1 VYGLPRYIIMVRSR
15 RNSLVQAI
23 AVRPTL
29 LEPQENSLLDDSYLL
44 ENLQKLAIAINGSR
58 GKENLLSTSI
68 DKPSEVSLDSISTPD
83 KYSQYTDY
91 LIQLDENIKEYDS
104 ILKQTHRISDQ
115 LEGSL
120 SQFDTIS
127 DQASGFI
134 KDTHTLYDSRKG
146 FVKLSKSL
154 PQYLTYFDNLAPIIR
169 RLNHA
174 SSPNIV
180 RKESF
185 KTMLSNI
192 DKSLFFFEENPDILE
207 AEAYRI
213 KFKQCLIRA
222 SDLISK
228 YSINNLKQIQ
238 NEIAQKDI
246 MVNKN
251 TREALIYNKFAS
263 ISDDFKQNIT
273 ALIQRVEDDKYHR
286 YKDELTSILN
296 DTFEQYFQIRH
307 KFLNP
312 IVWLQVDD
320 TIIRDKKFSMIQ
332 FIQDNKTY
340 FQQLC
345 NREYKLFMEF
355 FPEDYLCKDKINHW
369 FIKLCD
375 PFYVTIGVKCGRESD
390 IDILCD
396 SLMLFEPFYQFEEDS
411 EEYSKQFNE
420 VQFDKIF
427 SPVLTRIQNRLIQTV
442 KNYIHRTII
451 SYKPSA
457 EDFMISNKKLKL
469 QDDEAFVKTYVE
481 NFRNVN
487 PVTTTS
493 ETADNNS
500 AIIISSYYIPL
511 IKGLALLFKIF
522 EMVNSLIFDRLA
534 HHTVH
539 ACIISLKNAY
549 TSITRN
555 ESSDTSLTHNLDIKL
570 FYLRNLLLLRDEIQ
584 EFNIKYTLN
593 TKSLDF
599 SGVESFF
606 KNYKAG
612 EMSLFS
618 LAKDFVPKVV
628 DNMIDAR
635 TELVQ
640 ELRIC
645 IKDFTDVA
653 STDIIGDCLKSTDS
667 ENLTTINRDLTS
679 NIENRI
685 PRIYEQICHSIEDK
699 EIAQHLI
706 EAIEQYCDD
715 QYSEF
720 HDKIVTLGEESKLSS
735 NDVLQLVQPEIFNQT
750 FNVLVINTLKER
762 IT

>member
-1 VYGLPRYIIMVRSR
+1 MVRSR
-15 RNSLVQAI
+15 RNSLVQTI
-23 AVRPTL
+23 AVQPTL

-44 ENLQKLAIAINGSR
+44 ENLQKLATVINGTTD
-58 GKENLLSTSI
+58 KEILSLNSI
-68 DKPSEVSLDSISTPD
+68 VKSSVESLDSVTTPD

-91 LIQLDENIKEYDS
+91 LTQLDENIKDYDN
-104 ILKQTHRISDQ
+104 ILKQTHRISNQ
-115 LEGSL
+115 LEDSL
-120 SQFDTIS
+120 SQFNTIS
-127 DQASGFI
+127 DQSSGFI
-134 KDTHTLYDSRKG
+134 KDTHTLYDSRKE
-146 FVKLSKSL
+146 FVKLSQAL

-192 DKSLFFFEENPDILE
+192 DKSLFFLEENPDILE
-207 AEAYRI
+207 SEAYRI
-213 KFKQCLIRA
+213 KYKQCLIRA
-222 SDLISK
+222 CDLISK

-238 NEIAQKDI
+238 SEITQKDI
-246 MVNKN
+246 MANKN
-251 TREALIYNKFAS
+251 TRDALIYNKFSS
-263 ISDDFKQNIT
+263 ISDDFKQNIS
-273 ALIQRVEDDKYHR
+273 ALIDRATDEKYKR
-286 YKDELTSILN
+286 YNSELTSILN
-296 DTFEQYFQIRH
+296 DTFEQYFQIRY
-307 KFLNP
+307 KFLNQ
-312 IVWLQVDD
+312 IIWLQVDD

-345 NREYKLFMEF
+345 NKEYKLFMEF
-355 FPEDYLCKDKINHW
+355 FPEDSICKDRINHW

-396 SLMLFEPFYQFEEDS
+396 SLILFEPFYQFEEDS
-411 EEYSKQFNE
+411 EEYAKQFNE

-442 KNYIHRTII
+442 KNYIHRTIV

-469 QDDEAFVKTYVE
+469 QDDEGFVKTYVS
-481 NFRNVN
+481 NFRNDNTVTA
-487 PVTTTS
+487 TTTS
-493 ETADNNS
+493 SSDKTENNN

-522 EMVNSLIFDRLA
+522 EMVNPLIFDQLA

-539 ACIISLKNAY
+539 SCISSLKNAY
-549 TSITRN
+549 TIITRN
-555 ESSDTSLTHNLDIKL
+555 ESPDTSLAHDLDIKL

-628 DNMIDAR
+628 DNMLDAR

-653 STDIIGDCLKSTDS
+653 STDIIGDYLMVTTPEKLTTVNT
-667 ENLTTINRDLTS
+667 NLTS
-679 NIENRI
+679 CIENRI

-706 EAIEQYCDD
+706 EAIEQYCND

-720 HDKIVTLGEESKLSS
+720 HDKVVTLGEQSKLSS
-735 NDVLQLVQPEIFNQT
+735 DDVLQLVPPEVFNQAFKT
-750 FNVLVINTLKER
+750 LVNQTLKK
-762 IT
+762 